1 MLRNTL
7 LQLRSNLGRVSAAGL
22 AIVLGVAFVAA
33 SLVFAGTL
41 RSSME
46 RMLSAPYL
54 AADVVVST
62 STMTGQGEI
71 SPSERN
77 EREAERVENIRRVDG
92 VATASPRY
100 EDYVNGSWDGGKG
113 TVQLKRL
120 PQDEQLRWYELS
132 EGEYPTARN
141 QAVINERAAKAEGIT
156 PGDRIEVEGF
166 GTPSV
171 GSTGDEQQ
179 QEPPKT
185 EVTVSG
191 LVDTG
196 ETLLT
201 GSGAPTLFADVGV
214 LQEFATSGYSEIDL
228 VLADGADTQA
238 VLERVREAAPES
250 ADVRTGDQAAQHQVE
265 QFSTSASVALNA
277 ALLPFGGIALF
288 VAGFVIVNTFS
299 VLHAQ
304 RRRQYALLRC
314 VGATRGQIRRSA
326 LSEALII
333 GVASSV
339 IGTALGILVVPTVGW
354 PIGLTGSP
362 ADLGALGITPWAFVV
377 PLLAG
382 VLVTFL
388 AALAP
393 AARAIRVS
401 PLAALR
407 PVADEQSARRMGRVR
422 LVFAAVLTALGGALL
437 FGGAVLG
444 VVALAVFGGM
454 IGAVGVLLFTPTLIP
469 GVARLIGKLFRVF
482 GPTGVLAT
490 GNAVRNPY
498 RASSTSTALMIGVG
512 LLVVLMTG
520 AATAERSAIA
530 EIDRSMPI
538 DAQISSMSQNGSV
551 PDGLVEDVRSMDG
564 TAVSTELLGARAEVD
579 AADEVRVSSG
589 KLPVQ
594 LLGVEPGKL
603 SEVARHGGDVLEQ
616 GTVVAHPDFLSSLGW
631 SDGQRVELA
640 AGPNPITVRVESAK
654 LGDYNELLLSE
665 SDLRATG
672 LETKPMSVWAH
683 ASADADLQQ
692 YASDLQ
698 ELSDNSSGDSA
709 LSVSGAAMSRAN
721 VMQVL
726 NVMLLVMT
734 GLLGVAVIIAVVGI
748 ANTLGLSVIE
758 RGRESALLRA
768 LGLTRGQLRGT
779 LALEAILLALVG
791 AVLGAVLGV
800 VLAWGG
806 VAAMLGQAQV
816 PVAFAVPWWQVAL
829 VLACSIPVGILASV
843 LPARRAVRAVPAAA
857 LAEE

>member
-33 SLVFAGTL
+33 SLVFAGTM

-100 EDYVNGSWDGGKG
+100 ESYVNGSWGGG
-113 TVQLKRL
+113 QGPVQLKRL

-141 QAVINERAAKAEGIT
+141 QVVVNERAANAEGIS
-156 PGDRIEVEGF
+156 PGDEIEVEGF
-166 GTPSV
+166 GTPST

-179 QEPPKT
+179 EPPRT

-191 LVDTG
+191 LVETG
-196 ETLLT
+196 RTLLT
-201 GSGAPTLFADVGV
+201 GSGSPTLFAAPGM
-214 LQEFATSGYSEIDL
+214 LREFATSGYSEIDL
-228 VLADGADTQA
+228 VVADGADTQA
-238 VLERVREAAPES
+238 VLDGVRAAAPES
-250 ADVRTGDQAAQHQVE
+250 ADVRTGEQAAQQQVE
-265 QFSTSASVALNA
+265 QFSASASVALNA
-277 ALLPFGGIALF
+277 ALLPFGAIALF

-333 GVASSV
+333 GVVSSA

-354 PIGLTGSP
+354 PIGLTDSP
-362 ADLGALGITPWAFVV
+362 ADLGALGITPWAFAV

-407 PVADEQSARRMGRVR
+407 PVADEQSARRIGRVR
-422 LVFAAVLTALGGALL
+422 LVFAVVLTALGGALL

-444 VVALAVFGGM
+444 QVALAVAGAALA
-454 IGAVGVLLFTPTLIP
+454 AVGVLLFTPTLIP
-469 GVARLIGKLFRVF
+469 AVAKLIGRLFRVF

-530 EIDRSMPI
+530 EIDRSMPV
-538 DAQISSMSQNGSV
+538 DARISSMSQDGAV
-551 PDGLVEDVRSMDG
+551 PDGLVEDVRSMEG
-564 TAVSTELLGARAEVD
+564 TATGTELSGARTKID
-579 AADEVRVSSG
+579 ATGEIRTPSG
-589 KLPVQ
+589 KLPMQ
-594 LLGVEPGKL
+594 LLGIDPAKL
-603 SEVARHGGDVLEQ
+603 SEVARHGGDALERGEVL
-616 GTVVAHPDFLSSLGW
+616 VASHYMSSLGW
-631 SDGQRVELA
+631 SEGQRVELS
-640 AGPNPITVRVESAK
+640 AGPHPITVRVAESK
-654 LGDYNELLLSE
+654 LVSGNGLLLSE
-665 SDLRATG
+665 ADLRATG
-672 LETKPMSVWAH
+672 LETKPTAVWAR
-683 ASADADLQQ
+683 ASAEADLQQ
-692 YASDLQ
+692 YASDLR

-709 LSVSGAAMSRAN
+709 LSVGGAAPSRAN

-726 NVMLLVMT
+726 NVMLLVVT

-800 VLAWGG
+800 VFAWGG
-806 VAAMLGQAQV
+806 VAAVLGQAQV
-816 PVAFAVPWWQVAL
+816 PVTFAVPWWRVAL
-829 VLACSIPVGILASV
+829 VLVCSIPVGILASV

>member
-33 SLVFAGTL
+33 SLVFAGTM

-54 AADVVVST
+54 AADIVVS
-62 STMTGQGEI
+62 SNTMPGQGTT
-71 SPSERN
+71 PGERK
-77 EREAERVENIRRVDG
+77 EDQDERVDSIRRVDG

-100 EDYVNGSWDGGKG
+100 EGYANGSWEKG
-113 TVQLKRL
+113 QGAVQLNRL
-120 PQDEQLRWYELS
+120 PQDQQLRWYELS
-132 EGEYPTARN
+132 EGEYPAERN
-141 QAVINERAAKAEGIT
+141 QVVVNERAANSEGIS
-156 PGDRIEVEGF
+156 PGDTIEVEGF
-166 GTPSV
+166 GSPYASSA
-171 GSTGDEQQ
+171 GGEQ
-179 QEPPKT
+179 QEPTKT

-196 ETLLT
+196 RTLLT
-201 GSGAPTLFADVGV
+201 GSGRPTLFASPGM
-214 LQEFATSGYSEIDL
+214 LREFETSGYTEIDM
-228 VLADGADTQA
+228 VVASGADTQA
-238 VLERVREAAPES
+238 VLDGVRAVVPEN
-250 ADVRTGDQAAQHQVE
+250 AEVRTGEQAAERQVE
-265 QFSTSASVALNA
+265 QFSASASVALNA
-277 ALLPFGGIALF
+277 ALLPFGAIALF

-326 LSEALII
+326 LAEALII
-333 GVASSV
+333 GVVSSV
-339 IGTALGILVVPTVGW
+339 IGTALGILAVPAVGW
-354 PIGLTGSP
+354 PIGLTDSP
-362 ADLGALGITPWAFVV
+362 ADLGALGMTPWAFVV

-393 AARAIRVS
+393 AARAIRVP

-407 PVADEQSARRMGRVR
+407 PVADEQSARRIGRVR
-422 LVFAAVLTALGGALL
+422 LVLAVVLTALGGALL

-444 VVALAVFGGM
+444 VVLLAAVGAA
-454 IGAVGVLLFTPTLIP
+454 IAAVGVLLFTPTLIP
-469 GVARLIGKLFRVF
+469 AVAKLIGRLFRVF

-520 AATAERSAIA
+520 AATAERSAVA
-530 EIDRSMPI
+530 EIDRNMPV
-538 DAQISSMSQNGSV
+538 DAQVSSASRDGAV
-551 PDGLVEDVRSMDG
+551 PDGLAANVRAMEG
-564 TAVSTELLGARAEVD
+564 TASSAELSGARTGIDTGEEVGTP
-579 AADEVRVSSG
+579 SG
-589 KLPVQ
+589 KMPVQ
-594 LLGVEPGKL
+594 LLGVDPAKL
-603 SEVARHGGDVLEQ
+603 SEVARHGGDTLEQ
-616 GTVVAHPDFLSSLGW
+616 GKVLVNPDFMSSLGW
-631 SDGQRVELA
+631 SDGQRVELS
-640 AGPNPITVRVESAK
+640 AGPRPITVRVAESEFD
-654 LGDYNELLLSE
+654 GYNKLLLSE
-665 SDLRATG
+665 TDLRATG
-672 LETKPMSVWAH
+672 LETKPMAVWAR
-683 ASADADLQQ
+683 ASAEADLQQ

-698 ELSDNSSGDSA
+698 EISGTDGDSA
-709 LSVSGAAMSRAN
+709 LSVGGAAPSRAS

-726 NVMLLVMT
+726 NVMLLVLT

-800 VLAWGG
+800 VFAWGG
-806 VAAMLGQAQV
+806 VAAVLGQTQV
-816 PVAFAVPWWQVAL
+816 PVALAVPWWQVAL